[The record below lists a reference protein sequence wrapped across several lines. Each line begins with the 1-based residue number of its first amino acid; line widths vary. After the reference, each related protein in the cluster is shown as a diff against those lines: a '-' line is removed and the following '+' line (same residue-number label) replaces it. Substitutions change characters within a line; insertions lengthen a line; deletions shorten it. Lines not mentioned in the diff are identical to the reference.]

1 MRLLNAGNE
10 IQVGESRKS
19 QREKCIAI
27 ITKGEEQEPGEERNR
42 HAQEFEAA

>member
-1 MRLLNAGNE
+1 MRLLNAGDE

-27 ITKGEEQEPGEERNR
+27 ITKGEQQEPGKKRN
-42 HAQEFEAA
+42 HYSKELEAA